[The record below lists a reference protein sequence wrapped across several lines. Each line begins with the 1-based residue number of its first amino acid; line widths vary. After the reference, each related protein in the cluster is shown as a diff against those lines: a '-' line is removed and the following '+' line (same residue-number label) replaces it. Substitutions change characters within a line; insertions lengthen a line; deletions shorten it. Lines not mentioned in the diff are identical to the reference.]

1 MSERKECQGCP
12 QENEPA
18 CCSSR
23 PTGVLS
29 TAFNYFVKPKS
40 HDARSDE
47 FGATV
52 HTTTTIKS
60 HDARSD
66 ELAETDEIQ
75 RKCGQGTLVIVGMT
89 GNC

>member
-1 MSERKECQGCP
+1 MSNRKECQGCP

-29 TAFNYFVKPKS
+29 TAFNYFVKPKVLQA
-40 HDARSDE
+40 ARAD
-47 FGATV
+47 
-52 HTTTTIKS
+52 
-60 HDARSD
+60 D
-66 ELAETDEIQ
+66 LAIADEIQ
-75 RKCGQGTLVIVGMT
+75 RKCGQGTLVVAGMT

>member
-12 QENEPA
+12 QEHELV

-29 TAFNYFVKPKS
+29 TAFNYFVKPKVLQA
-40 HDARSDE
+40 ARAD
-47 FGATV
+47 
-52 HTTTTIKS
+52 
-60 HDARSD
+60 D
-66 ELAETDEIQ
+66 LAIADEIQ
-75 RKCGQGTLVIVGMT
+75 RKCGQGTLVVAGMT

>member
-12 QENEPA
+12 QENEPV

-47 FGATV
+47 
-52 HTTTTIKS
+52 
-60 HDARSD
+60 
-66 ELAETDEIQ
+66 LAETDEIQ
-75 RKCGQGTLVIVGMT
+75 RKCGQGTLVVAGMT

>member
-12 QENEPA
+12 QEHEPV

-29 TAFNYFVKPKS
+29 TAFNYFVKPKVLQA
-40 HDARSDE
+40 ARTD
-47 FGATV
+47 
-52 HTTTTIKS
+52 
-60 HDARSD
+60 D
-66 ELAETDEIQ
+66 LAIADEIQ
-75 RKCGQGTLVIVGMT
+75 RKCGQGTLVVAGMT